1 MFSQLFFGP
10 ALWLLRRMG
19 MRAKFIVLALCGAA
33 ALAVM
38 HWSGAWLETYWLQL
52 AAPAVVIFLF
62 LYGVG
67 GLYMDLAHGLHQ
79 LLRVTRQATQGDLT
93 SRAVFSGRDELS
105 ALGTQLDA
113 MVLSLSAMVADVRS
127 NAALVAQA
135 GHHLTEDQHAL
146 SVRTEQQAASVAQTV
161 VSVEQ
166 VSATVQNNSGMA
178 KAADAQTLQVRQ
190 AVEQGAQAMER
201 AVHSVE
207 AIEQSAGRMNE
218 IIGVIDGIAFQ
229 TNILAL
235 NAAVEAAR
243 AGEQGRGFA
252 VVASEVRSLA
262 QRSSE
267 AAKEISQLIGNS
279 VRQVGDSTQMI
290 RKAGAEMAQIS
301 QGMHSV
307 AQHVTAI
314 TEAGASQG
322 LGLEQISLAVH
333 QIDQVTQDNAQMV
346 HQAVRHAQTLE
357 ERAVTL
363 TRAVARFRLQQGTAE
378 EAQALVERA
387 QALRR
392 MGMPLER
399 YWAALTDPGQPFHD
413 RDMYVFVL
421 DADGRYL
428 AFGGNP
434 ARVGSRVQ
442 DAKGVDG
449 QQLLNDIIGQAEKG
463 PGWVE
468 YAYLHPDS
476 GKVLTKMSFVCKQDG
491 VYLGCGIYKEFAGG

>member
-1 MFSQLFFGP
+1 MARLFFAP

-19 MRAKFIVLALCGAA
+19 LRAKFFALGLCGLLALGVVLWSGNMIAGPTVQSLLAA
-33 ALAVM
+33 AVM
-38 HWSGAWLETYWLQL
+38 L
-52 AAPAVVIFLF
+52 VF

-67 GLYMDLAHGLHQ
+67 ALYVDLSQGLRR
-79 LLRVTRQATQGDLT
+79 LLQVTAQATEGDLT
-93 SRAVFSGRDELS
+93 SRAQCDGRDELA
-105 ALGTQLDA
+105 ALGSQLDK
-113 MVLSLSAMVADVRS
+113 MVVSLSAMVADVRS

-135 GHHLTEDQHAL
+135 GHHLTQGQHAL

-166 VSATVQNNSGMA
+166 VTAAVQNNSDVA
-178 KAADAQTLQVRQ
+178 KTADQHTLEVRK

-252 VVASEVRSLA
+252 VVAAEVRTLA

-267 AAKEISQLIGNS
+267 AAKEISRLIGNS
-279 VRQVGDSTQMI
+279 VSQVGASTTMI
-290 RKAGAEMAQIS
+290 RQAGKEMGHIAE
-301 QGMHSV
+301 GVRSV
-307 AQHVTAI
+307 AGHVTAI
-314 TEAGASQG
+314 TEAGAHQG
-322 LGLEQISLAVH
+322 TGLAQISQAVH
-333 QIDQVTQDNAQMV
+333 EIDQVTQDNAQMV
-346 HQAVRHAQTLE
+346 GHAVRQAQSLE
-357 ERAVTL
+357 DRAMTL

-378 EAQALVERA
+378 EAVTLVERA

-399 YWAALTDPGQPFHD
+399 YWASLTDPKQPFHD

-421 DADGRYL
+421 DAHGKYM

-434 ARVGSRVQ
+434 ERVGTRVQ

-449 QQLLNDIIGQAEKG
+449 QQLLNDIIHQAEQA

-468 YAYLHPDS
+468 YAYAHPVS
-476 GKVLTKMSFVCKQDG
+476 GAILTKMSFVCKQDG
-491 VYLGCGIYKEFAGG
+491 VYLGCGIYKAFTGA